1 MANIDSELEDDR
13 FNRHFKSIEQELKIL
28 SIKELKNP
36 FSSFSSS
43 NIHQPIG
50 EDELFNLDLPL
61 NSGKSLIE
69 KELEELTEILIV
81 DDTNFNLEVL

>member
-1 MANIDSELEDDR
+1 MKESVMANIDSELEDDR

-43 NIHQPIG
+43 NIH
-50 EDELFNLDLPL
+50 
-61 NSGKSLIE
+61 
-69 KELEELTEILIV
+69 
-81 DDTNFNLEVL
+81 